1 MNKQQKSGLKLLIVM
16 GVSGTGKSTI
26 AKSLAQ
32 KLNYHYLEADDFHT
46 EQAKKSMMA
55 NIPLT
60 DEMRAPWIDA
70 LINALTILH
79 QEGKHVV
86 MAYSGLK
93 YKHRQRFRELSYD
106 CRYFYLRAE
115 QKIIANRLNGREGHF
130 FQTELLSSQFL
141 AMEAPKANEADIF
154 MIDGTKDI
162 SSICQEI
169 YRELNEQ
176 LSLIK

>member
-1 MNKQQKSGLKLLIVM
+1 MNKGQKSESKLIIVM

-60 DEMRAPWIDA
+60 DELRAPWIDA
-70 LINALTILH
+70 LINALTILY
-79 QEGKHVV
+79 QEGKQVV

-93 YKHRQRFRELSYD
+93 YKHRQRFRELNYA
-106 CRYFYLRAE
+106 CHYFHLQAE
-115 QKIIANRLNGREGHF
+115 QSVIAQRLNGREGHF
-130 FQTELLSSQFL
+130 FQAELLKSQFL
-141 AMEAPKANEADIF
+141 AMETPKASETDISI
-154 MIDGTKDI
+154 IDGARDI
-162 SSICQEI
+162 TSICQGI